1 MYYFIQET
9 LVKTTLEECMEKNI
23 PYVAII
29 SQEEWE
35 KQKDKFSMG
44 IDLEMTMEADTT
56 KAEVNY
62 DSITGSFSIPNRND
76 VSGAKAEFVYA
87 LDEQGIVFIDDTG
100 YVQNSIDDLVKF
112 HKWRFPSLERF
123 IYDFMEHIVT
133 NDLKMLQEYENKLE
147 KLEDL
152 VLADEFEDIIETLN
166 DIRSD
171 LLELRTHYEQMIDVG
186 QELEENE
193 NHFFESS
200 NLRYFRLITNRIER
214 YRDQVFALREY
225 SFQIRDLLQTHVD
238 ARQNRIMTVL
248 TVVTTIFFPLSI
260 ITGWYGMNFAYM
272 PELNGR
278 WSYPIL
284 GAICVLL
291 ITVLLIIF
299 KKKKYI

>member
-9 LVKTTLEECMEKNI
+9 LVKTALEECMEKNI
-23 PYVAII
+23 PYVAVI

-76 VSGAKAEFVYA
+76 VSGAKVEFVYA

-225 SFQIRDLLQTHVD
+225 SFQIRDLLQTHVE

-291 ITVLLIIF
+291 ISVLLIIF